1 MTKPNKFTTREE
13 WLTFVSDQL
22 RPTFK
27 KVSAPIPAKVRFSLG
42 FTSAG
47 YRSKAIGECHSPLGS
62 GDKSVE
68 IFIKSDQDDAVKVA
82 GILAHELVHAAVG
95 VKEGHKGKF
104 RSTCKALGFEGPMR
118 STLPGTEMQR
128 DVMAPILKRA
138 GKLPHAKLTTYTTGK
153 KKQTTRL
160 LKAEC
165 QTCGYTV
172 RLSAKWLELGAPYC
186 GHIKSH
192 GRLVCADF
200 GDEDEGGE

>member
-1 MTKPNKFTTREE
+1 MTRKFKTREE

-27 KVSAPIPAKVRFSLG
+27 KVGAPVPAKVRFSLG

-47 YRSKAIGECHSPLGS
+47 YRSKATGECHSPLGS

-68 IFIKSDQDDAVKVA
+68 IFIKSDRDDAVNVA

-95 VKEGHKGKF
+95 VEEGHKGRF
-104 RSTCKALGFEGPMR
+104 RTTCKALGFEGPMR

-165 QTCGYTV
+165 PECGYVV
-172 RLSAKWLELGAPYC
+172 RVSAKWLNEVGAPYC
-186 GHIKSH
+186 GVRSH
-192 GRLVCADF
+192 GRMVCEDM
-200 GDEDEGGE
+200 DEGEGEE